1 MSAGTHVGPVE
12 QLSALR
18 VAAAPAGLVLGRDA
32 QRAVVPVRLFR
43 EEPVRLTLIG
53 GAWLASLIAFRALAV
68 GARVVVSTAA
78 ADRWNPLVRAAQGC
92 DRLAVL
98 VGEQPVEVAAG
109 WASPVLLIDDFGP
122 AGPTQRAPL
131 APWQT
136 RLVVLPRLTPAGTAV
151 TGSATLVLA
160 QRLTAGE
167 AAAAADL
174 LWLSDE
180 TAGLLQ
186 AMHDDMIALIG
197 GGADRYLWVSPTA
210 IEVHFFGAPHRSG

>member
-1 MSAGTHVGPVE
+1 MTTTHVGDAG
-12 QLSALR
+12 QLAWLR
-18 VAAAPAGLVLGRDA
+18 YAATPAGLVLGRDA
-32 QRAVVPVRLFR
+32 QGAVVPVRMFR

-53 GAWLASLIAFRALAV
+53 GWWLASVLAFRALAV
-68 GARVVVSTAA
+68 GARVVVCTAA
-78 ADRWNPLVRAAQGC
+78 ADRWHPLVRAAQGC

-98 VGEQPVEVAAG
+98 VGEQPVEVPAG

-131 APWQT
+131 AAWQT
-136 RLVVLPRLTPAGTAV
+136 RLTVLPRLTPAGAAV
-151 TGSATLVLA
+151 TGAATLVLS
-160 QRLTAGE
+160 QRLTPGE

-186 AMHDDMIALIG
+186 AMHDDMVALIG
-197 GGADRYLWVSPTA
+197 GGADRYLWVSATA
-210 IEVHFFGAPHRSG
+210 IEAHSFGPPHRSG